1 MNNINNPNPYIIGR
15 PIKINEPEKFF
26 GRERLFKF
34 INDNLGNEQKTIFL
48 FGQRRIGKSSILHQ
62 ISNFVEQD
70 KYFFVFFDLQ
80 DKGNLP
86 LSDVLYEIAGE
97 IIKSLNSSSHEIQLP
112 LIGEFQQNPN
122 TIFFDNLLPQI
133 YKILNNRNLVLL
145 LDEFDIFINGNEF
158 LKLIRTKGDK
168 IFCIPVLGRNIHDK
182 NNFLADFHDAPPTQE
197 ITLLDKNSA
206 INLITKPAQ
215 NILEYKPDA
224 ITAILKLAAGHPYF
238 TQVICFSVFMQARE
252 ENKWVVDPSDIEN
265 IRTKAIESCEAGSTA
280 FWDALSIPEQVL
292 FSAVAELQE
301 TEFESSDL
309 TVMKLLEQYGVVET
323 DKLKKAVKELVRG
336 RFLEKIKDSNS
347 YKVKIELVRLWL
359 IKKYSLK
366 EVIYELEE
374 FDIHANKLYK
384 DATEN
389 YEKKNIKN
397 AIELYEQVLKINP
410 NHFTTLSRLGAL
422 YLDGQDFSKA
432 INCYERC
439 YKLDANL
446 YKDSLVAAH
455 LRCGE
460 YWIQQKNFKSA
471 QEEFNI
477 VLKLD
482 LYNKQAEK
490 QLTNV
495 AEEIRN
501 TLKNPYYV
509 GKFVPAKDFIGRKE
523 EFRIVVSQILNSSD
537 WVFYGSHA
545 IGKTS
550 FLKYLAAPETWQKQD
565 ENNFLVN
572 NYLFVYLNCKSID
585 NFTFSIFWQE
595 ILKELISEKEFISKT
610 DFMQSEI
617 NQFLQESDLNKNHV
631 KQILQRI
638 KNQDKFL
645 VLLLDNYDG
654 IFEQNNNNDE
664 ILKFLKEFQH
674 LKEHE
679 LGNCF
684 STIMTASKPLSEV
697 ASKDMHNYLA
707 HPSKPF
713 KTFGNLEIVDLWSR
727 MPDLLKQKEDLRKI
741 VQEITGGYPA
751 LIQMLCFSLYNQLKD
766 LTQQET
772 PTIETFETLESEF
785 NDFAEK
791 TLRYIWESLNDT
803 QKGILILIALYDVG
817 GKIDKKDYYVS
828 DIEDILADSKYKSNI
843 ENLKTRGIILFN
855 SVKLEKNIRQK
866 KEVYYFAASAM
877 QEWIIREIA
886 GNSQTQVAERERI
899 FLIMTKGQLNTQFS
913 NIKNA
918 MNFIGENLET
928 VKNIAGGI
936 STILNLF
943 GL

>member
-1 MNNINNPNPYIIGR
+1 MNNINNPYIIGR

-26 GRERLFKF
+26 GREKLFKF
-34 INDNLGNEQKTIFL
+34 INDHLGNEQKTILL
-48 FGQRRIGKSSILHQ
+48 FGQRRIGKSSILRQ
-62 ISNFVEQD
+62 ISNFIEQD

-80 DKGNLP
+80 DKGELQVSNVFYYLA
-86 LSDVLYEIAGE
+86 EK
-97 IIKSLNSSSHEIQLP
+97 IIESLDLSSHEIELP
-112 LIGEFQQNPN
+112 LITEFQQNLN

-133 YKILNNRNLVLL
+133 YESLNNRNLVLL
-145 LDEFDIFINGNEF
+145 LDEFDIFVNGNEF

-168 IFCIPVLGRNIHDK
+168 IFCIPVLGRNIDDT
-182 NNFLADFHDAPPTQE
+182 NIFLAEFHDAPKRE
-197 ITLLDKNSA
+197 IGLLDEESA

-215 NILEYKPDA
+215 NVLEYKSDA
-224 ITAILKLAAGHPYF
+224 ITAILELAAGHPYF
-238 TQVICFSVFMQARE
+238 TQIICFSVFTQARE
-252 ENKWVVDPSDIEN
+252 KDKWVVERSDIEK
-265 IRTKAIESCEAGSTA
+265 IIGDAIEIGEAGLVW
-280 FWDALSIPEQVL
+280 FRNALSIPEQVL

-301 TEFESSDL
+301 PEFENSDL
-309 TVMKLLEQYGVVET
+309 TVMTLLKQYGVVET
-323 DKLKKAVKELVRG
+323 DSLKEAVKELVKWH
-336 RFLEKIKDSNS
+336 FLEEIKNSNS

-359 IKKYSLK
+359 LNRYSLK
-366 EVIYELEE
+366 ELIYKLEE
-374 FDIHANKLYK
+374 SDIKANQLYK

-389 YEKKNIKN
+389 DEKKNVRN

-410 NHFTTLSRLGAL
+410 NHFTTLSRLGEL
-422 YLDGQDFSKA
+422 YLDGQDFSKS
-432 INCYERC
+432 ITCYERC

-471 QEEFNI
+471 REEFHI

-482 LYNKQAEK
+482 IYNEQAEK
-490 QLTNV
+490 QLINV

-501 TLKNPYYV
+501 ALKNPYYV

-545 IGKTS
+545 MGKTS

-572 NYLFVYLNCKSID
+572 NYFFIYLNCKSID

-595 ILKELISEKEFISKT
+595 ILNELISKT

-638 KNQDKFL
+638 KNQGKFL

-654 IFEQNNNNDE
+654 IFEQNNDNDE

-679 LGNCF
+679 LGNCL

-697 ASKDMHNYLA
+697 ASKDMHDYLA

-713 KTFGNLEIVDLWSR
+713 KTFGNVEIVDLWGK
-727 MPDLLKQKEDLRKI
+727 MPDLLKQKEDLRKT

-751 LIQMLCFSLYNQLKD
+751 LVQMLCFSLYNQLKD
-766 LTQQET
+766 LTQEQT
-772 PTIETFETLESEF
+772 PTIETFKTLESEF

-803 QKGILILIALYDVG
+803 QKGLLILIALYDVR
-817 GKIDKKDYYVS
+817 GKIDKKDYYVG

-855 SVKLEKNIRQK
+855 SVKSEKNIKQK
-866 KEVYYFAASAM
+866 REVYYFAASTM
-877 QEWIIREIA
+877 QEWVIREIA
-886 GNSQTQVAERERI
+886 GNSPIEVSERERI
-899 FLIMTKGQLNTQFS
+899 LLIMTKGQLNTQLS

-918 MNFIGENLET
+918 VNCIGENLET

-936 STILNLF
+936 STILNIF
-943 GL
+943 GV